1 MEFKAFYIAK
11 KHCFIQLINKH
22 IKLNMTHFLPTV
34 NQRNKQLND
43 KERES
48 GPMVM
53 PQEGLAPS
61 LGSHFPTEG
70 SL

>member
-1 MEFKAFYIAK
+1 
-11 KHCFIQLINKH
+11 
-22 IKLNMTHFLPTV
+22 MTHFLPTV
-34 NQRNKQLND
+34 NQSNKQLND

-70 SL
+70 TLQPNFERRIECRGVSILGLCIIRK